1 MLETPVTAGSQQR
14 REKSSANYY
23 LPFLTQVF
31 CEAPA
36 IKDAAGEQDR
46 WELV

>member
-1 MLETPVTAGSQQR
+1 MLERPVPAGSQQQ
-14 REKSSANYY
+14 REKSLANYS
-23 LPFLTQVF
+23 LLFLTQAF

-46 WELV
+46 WKLL